1 MLIAIALLGVAL
13 FVHRK
18 YIPQLSKSLLWQA
31 RIIVAILSLLILYNV
46 IRQIIGPIKS
56 LMYFEYILQITDCI
70 ESTLMYNS
78 GLMVLISIW
87 LWQFAFYHP
96 KNFIESNAIGY
107 SGLAVAILVSAMA
120 ILRLVFPGSLSNIWT
135 SWLIPLSAYL
145 LFLVSLIEQR
155 KK

>member
-1 MLIAIALLGVAL
+1 MKLSLKTSSIFATIAISIYCVYTILLDGANFPRYHYLLTSLYIDKFLTFRYNWMIWVTLMLVAIALLGVAL

-56 LMYFEYILQITDCI
+56 LMYFEYLLQITDCI

-78 GLMVLISIW
+78 GFWS
-87 LWQFAFYHP
+87 
-96 KNFIESNAIGY
+96 
-107 SGLAVAILVSAMA
+107 
-120 ILRLVFPGSLSNIWT
+120 
-135 SWLIPLSAYL
+135 
-145 LFLVSLIEQR
+145 
-155 KK
+155 